1 MLLHQIISLLTFVLA
16 TSSLPL
22 SKGEVV
28 ESSHNEDRARIKN
41 SNMFGLREKDVES
54 IFEKRYGYRKLQ
66 DNSPSDMP
74 SKSLAPSG
82 TPSGTPSASPSATPS
97 ASASPT
103 MSPSKIPTKAPENPS
118 QPTKV
123 KVKCKTDFKDDPAGC
138 NAVKCCKYKNN
149 KKKCAKNKGVEC
161 VIAPPTKAPV
171 KIKCKKLKDSTSC
184 KASGA
189 CKWVAKKNKCKKPN
203 KRLKRKKGT
212 GTGNGK
218 KNVLANAGKRKKK
231 NQ

>member
-1 MLLHQIISLLTFVLA
+1 MLLHQTISLLTFVLA

-97 ASASPT
+97 ASASPSKIPT
-103 MSPSKIPTKAPENPS
+103 KIPTKAPDNP
-118 QPTKV
+118 
-123 KVKCKTDFKDDPAGC
+123 
-138 NAVKCCKYKNN
+138 
-149 KKKCAKNKGVEC
+149 
-161 VIAPPTKAPV
+161 
-171 KIKCKKLKDSTSC
+171 
-184 KASGA
+184 
-189 CKWVAKKNKCKKPN
+189 
-203 KRLKRKKGT
+203 
-212 GTGNGK
+212 
-218 KNVLANAGKRKKK
+218 
-231 NQ
+231 